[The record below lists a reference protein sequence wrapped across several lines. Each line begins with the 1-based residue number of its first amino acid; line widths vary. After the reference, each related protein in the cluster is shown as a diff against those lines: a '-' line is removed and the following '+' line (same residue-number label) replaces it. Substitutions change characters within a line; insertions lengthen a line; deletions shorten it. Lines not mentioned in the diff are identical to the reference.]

1 VTTTEEFADRFI
13 TATARGDLEAVASMY
28 APAAVIAI
36 NVMPRELGAEAGLG
50 VLAELHRRAASVRYE
65 VLEVIPTEHGYV
77 QRHILHV
84 VVPARG
90 EQAEQALAVP
100 ACLVVRLEDGRI
112 TRLDEYL
119 DSAQVAPL
127 FGG

>member
-1 VTTTEEFADRFI
+1 MTTTEEFAHRFI
-13 TATARGDLEAVASMY
+13 NATAAGDLETVAAMY
-28 APAAVIAI
+28 APDAVIAI
-36 NVMPRELGAEAGLG
+36 NVMPRPLGPDAGLA
-50 VLAELHRRAASVRYE
+50 VLAELHERAASVRYE
-65 VLEVIPTEHGYV
+65 VLEVIPTEQGYV

-100 ACLVVRLEDGRI
+100 ACLVVRVEDDRI

>member
-1 VTTTEEFADRFI
+1 MTTTEDFAHRFI
-13 TATARGDLEAVASMY
+13 TATARGDLEAVATMY
-28 APAAVIAI
+28 APDAVIAI
-36 NVMPRELGAEAGLG
+36 NVMPRELGAEAGLA
-50 VLAELHRRAASVRYE
+50 VLAELHRRATSVRYE

-77 QRHILHV
+77 QRHVLHV
-84 VVPARG
+84 VVPASG
-90 EQAEQALAVP
+90 DQAERALAVP
-100 ACLVVRLEDGRI
+100 ACLVVRLEGERI

>member
-1 VTTTEEFADRFI
+1 MTTIEEFAHRFI
-13 TATARGDLEAVASMY
+13 TATAEGDLEAVAAMY
-28 APAAVIAI
+28 SPDAVLSI
-36 NVMPRELGAEAGLG
+36 NVMPRELGAADGLG

-84 VVPARG
+84 VAPARG
-90 EQAEQALAVP
+90 EQPEQALAVA
-100 ACLVVRLEDGRI
+100 ACLVVRVDDGRI
-112 TRLDEYL
+112 VRLDEYL

-127 FGG
+127 FEG

>member
-1 VTTTEEFADRFI
+1 MTGTEEFAHRFI
-13 TATARGDLEAVASMY
+13 TATAAGDLDTVAAMY
-28 APAAVIAI
+28 A
-36 NVMPRELGAEAGLG
+36 
-50 VLAELHRRAASVRYE
+50 
-65 VLEVIPTEHGYV
+65 

-100 ACLVVRLEDGRI
+100 ACLVVRVEEDRI